1 MCTLQ
6 SRVAV
11 TTSAA
16 LLLPLLPHI
25 HPAHAPAETAQVSI
39 SPLLKLIK
47 GWKRRSWCQYLLPEA
62 RGSGTWQGARGSV
75 GLDVWGLNHFQA
87 LSDSIQS

>member
-16 LLLPLLPHI
+16 VLLPLLPHI
-25 HPAHAPAETAQVSI
+25 HPARAAAETAQVSI

-47 GWKRRSWCQYLLPEA
+47 GWKRRSSCLHLLPEA
-62 RGSGTWQGARGSV
+62 RGGWSWVLMYGTKP
-75 GLDVWGLNHFQA
+75 LQA